1 MADNAVGQEGIAT
14 RKKPGSGTRDISTLS
29 SLGGM
34 TLNECTESTLTRM
47 TSRRSRS
54 RGDVAIGP
62 LFRVGGT
69 KALEKEVR
77 SAVAAQP
84 WRRKR
89 KNQELLIREFWD
101 GLDIIT
107 FRLQG
112 GLPRARKGSPWR
124 LILSI

>member
-1 MADNAVGQEGIAT
+1 MIAVEG
-14 RKKPGSGTRDISTLS
+14 G
-29 SLGGM
+29 
-34 TLNECTESTLTRM
+34 
-47 TSRRSRS
+47 
-54 RGDVAIGP
+54 VVIGP

-124 LILSI
+124 RILSI